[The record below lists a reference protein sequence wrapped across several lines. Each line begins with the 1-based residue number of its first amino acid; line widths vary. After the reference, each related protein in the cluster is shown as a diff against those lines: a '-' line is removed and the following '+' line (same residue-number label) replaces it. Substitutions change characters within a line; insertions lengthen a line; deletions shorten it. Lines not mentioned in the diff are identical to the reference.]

1 MSRYWEDA
9 VYEQPSEDK
18 IRKNAADTVKKEKK
32 KGKTLSPV
40 IISGRTIAKEWWGK
54 AWCENL
60 ERYADYESRLDR
72 GKRYVRTGTVIDLQI
87 QKGKISARVQG
98 RRKTPYK
105 VEIRISPLSEERCQN
120 MIALCGDKIQNLEAL
135 MEGDFPDELREA
147 FLQQGGLF
155 PEPKEIA
162 FNCSC
167 PDWALMCKHVAAV
180 LYGVGARFDENP
192 LLFFE
197 LRGLDVG
204 RLIDVTLADRVE
216 KMLENADRPS
226 RRIIQQEDYL
236 KIFGFLADKIYINSR
251 EDEMPSKGMYHTV
264 CEAFFNFIPRNHP
277 ISF

>member
-1 MSRYWEDA
+1 MGQYWDGA

-18 IRKNAADTVKKEKK
+18 IRANAADTMRKEKK
-32 KGKTLSPV
+32 KGKNLSPV
-40 IISGRTIAKEWWGK
+40 IITGRNIVKEWWGK

-72 GKRYVRTGTVIDLQI
+72 GKRYVRTGAVVDLQI
-87 QKGKISARVQG
+87 QKGKINARVQG

-105 VEIRISPLSEERCQN
+105 IEIRISPLSEERCQN
-120 MIALCGDKIQNLEAL
+120 IIALCGNKIQNLEAL
-135 MEGDFPDELREA
+135 VRGDFPEELREA

-155 PEPKEIA
+155 PEPREIA

-226 RRIIQQEDYL
+226 ERIIKQDDYL
-236 KIFGFLADKIYINSR
+236 KIFGF
-251 EDEMPSKGMYHTV
+251 
-264 CEAFFNFIPRNHP
+264 
-277 ISF
+277 